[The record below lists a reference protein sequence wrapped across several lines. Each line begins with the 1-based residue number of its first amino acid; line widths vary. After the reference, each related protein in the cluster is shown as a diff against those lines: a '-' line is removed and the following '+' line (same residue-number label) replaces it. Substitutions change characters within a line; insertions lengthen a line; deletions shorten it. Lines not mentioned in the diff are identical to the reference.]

1 MVRDSAFAKFR
12 TLIWLITIMRYTYQR
27 PHHSLTDYVRTALI
41 IDHLSADENPDLPLV
56 ITGVPAVFFQFRAEN
71 NTDKDDILATLF
83 GAPVPAEFELDRR
96 YRYVVAYFF
105 KPFAIACLFDLPGK
119 ILARGPVD
127 LMQWSDSHSP
137 RLRRQLQGCQTPAGQ
152 VEVLDQ
158 FLVRQLELNHR
169 ACEVI
174 RIATDRM
181 MLDSGAEMLSLL
193 PHEVHVTQR
202 TFQRMFKKYVG
213 ISASEYR
220 RICQFQQSFQQVRSR
235 EFNRLSDV
243 AIDNG
248 FADQSHFVRS
258 FREFAH
264 TTPGKYLEDG
274 LGKS

>member
-1 MVRDSAFAKFR
+1 
-12 TLIWLITIMRYTYQR
+12 MRYTYQR
-27 PHHSLTDYVRTALI
+27 PHHSLTDYVRTVLI
-41 IDHLSADENPDLPLV
+41 IDHLSVEENPDLPLV
-56 ITGVPAVFFQFRAEN
+56 IAGVPAMFFQFRTESKA
-71 NTDKDDILATLF
+71 DKGDILATLF
-83 GAPVPAEFELDRR
+83 GAAVPADFELDRR
-96 YRYVVAYFF
+96 YSYVAAYFF

-119 ILARGPVD
+119 IVARGPVD
-127 LMQWSDSHSP
+127 LMEWCGSHAP
-137 RLRRQLQGCQTPAGQ
+137 RFRRQLQGCQTPAGR

-158 FLVRQLELNHR
+158 FIIRQLERNHR

-174 RIATDRM
+174 RMATDRM

-193 PHEVHVTQR
+193 PVEVHVTQR

-264 TTPGKYLEDG
+264 MTPGKYLEDG